1 VAAIVGRLRFGFE
14 SANWEMCVAS
24 EAMPLAQEMTPQQRE
39 EAREYGRAQLICNLL
54 DKGLDLLYLSV
65 MALLVARPLDAWLAA
80 FIPRDVLRLIVLYL
94 ITIGLH
100 ECVSFGVAFY
110 GGHVLEHRYGLS
122 RQTFGAWLTRH
133 LKHYGLAV
141 VFGLAMFLALYGLMW
156 YVGTYWWL
164 AAAAAFFVVSIVLG
178 QLAPVLILPLF
189 YKIERLE
196 DPTLSDRMTRL
207 AAGTGLS
214 IEGVYRMGLS
224 DETSK
229 ANAMLAGLGRTR
241 RVLMGDTLLEQFS
254 PDEIDVIFAHE
265 IGHHVHKH
273 LPKMIATG
281 LVFSVVG
288 LWLCDRALA
297 LWLESQGVA
306 YQASQMPVFAL
317 PMVMLL
323 LILFSNLIEP
333 LQNVISRRYERQ
345 CDRYALLRTKL
356 PEAYRSA
363 FRKLAVLNKDNPD
376 PHPLEVFLFHSHPPI
391 SERVSAADR

>member
-1 VAAIVGRLRFGFE
+1 VRV
-14 SANWEMCVAS
+14 SS
-24 EAMPLAQEMTPQQRE
+24 EAIPLAQEMSPEQRE
-39 EAREYGRAQLICNLL
+39 EAREYGRAQLICDLV

-65 MALLVARPLDAWLAA
+65 MALLVARPLDAWLAELV
-80 FIPRDVLRLIVLYL
+80 PRDVLRLMVLYL

-100 ECVSFGVAFY
+100 ECVSFGVAY
-110 GGHVLEHRYGLS
+110 YSGHVLEHRYGLS
-122 RQTFGAWLTRH
+122 RQTFGAWLARH

-141 VFGLAMFLALYGLMW
+141 VFGLVMFLALYGLMW

-164 AAAAAFFVVSIVLG
+164 AAAAAFFVVSIVMG

-196 DPTLSDRMTRL
+196 DPALAERMTRL
-207 AAGTGLS
+207 ADGTGLS

-254 PDEIDVIFAHE
+254 PEEIDVIFAHE

-281 LVFSVVG
+281 LVFSVLG
-288 LWLCDRALA
+288 LWLCDRALG
-297 LWLESQGVA
+297 LWLDSQGVVYEA
-306 YQASQMPVFAL
+306 ANMPVFAL

-333 LQNVISRRYERQ
+333 LQNIISRHYERQ
-345 CDRYALLRTKL
+345 CDRYALVRTSL

-391 SERVSAADR
+391 SERVSAADW